1 MLFDIDLIAMRSS
14 FVVLRTGT
22 VPDGQA
28 SFIKPI
34 NECLFCEG
42 PAFFVLLSA
51 KQGLSWRR
59 KKNQIKPKFQK
70 FLFILNYSLV
80 VITSFMLS
88 HICSLNLTSFSTTIH
103 LLNQKKKPTT
113 ITRSLSPKTLGSIM
127 NFQQIKKEL
136 VEIYSFLSFYYF

>member
-1 MLFDIDLIAMRSS
+1 MLSYEQGQFLTDKHLSLNQSTNVYFVRDLHS
-14 FVVLRTGT
+14 
-22 VPDGQA
+22 
-28 SFIKPI
+28 
-34 NECLFCEG
+34 LFFLVQNKVFPEEE
-42 PAFFVLLSA
+42 
-51 KQGLSWRR
+51 

-136 VEIYSFLSFYYF
+136 VEIYSFLSFYYI